1 MAGAERRG
9 GKRGDHRQCCGRGYQ
24 NLGRNPVPL
33 DLALG
38 WTIVGCATSALG
50 CSEGGHKAGKT
61 EPLLFIDSWDRP
73 RYDIK
78 RGSLQSDVGAG
89 GDYAKALPAS
99 SGAG

>member
-1 MAGAERRG
+1 MAGVERRG

-24 NLGRNPVPL
+24 NLRQKPVPL

-38 WTIVGCATSALG
+38 WTMVGCAT
-50 CSEGGHKAGKT
+50 SEGGHKAGKT
-61 EPLLFIDSWDRP
+61 KPLLFIDSWDRP
-73 RYDIK
+73 RYDFK

-89 GDYAKALPAS
+89 GGYYAKALPAS